1 MTRIAKWLVVAALAL
16 TLGLH
21 WAALQSA
28 AWVGMAVAFAQQDS
42 LGIALNKT
50 FDGQHPCQLCKFVE
64 AGKKSVPQD
73 EFNKLSLKLDGLCAP
88 AAWALTSPQ
97 ISTDAFLAPVFLAA
111 RPLAPPVPPP
121 LAA

>member
-28 AWVGMAVAFAQQDS
+28 AWVGMAVTFVQQDS
-42 LGIALNKT
+42 LGMALNKT

-64 AGKKSVPQD
+64 AGKKSLPQD
-73 EFNKLSLKLDGLCAP
+73 EFNKTSLKLDGLCAP
-88 AAWALTSPQ
+88 AVWVLTSPQ
-97 ISTDAFLAPVFLAA
+97 ISTDAFPAPGFLAA

-121 LAA
+121 RAA